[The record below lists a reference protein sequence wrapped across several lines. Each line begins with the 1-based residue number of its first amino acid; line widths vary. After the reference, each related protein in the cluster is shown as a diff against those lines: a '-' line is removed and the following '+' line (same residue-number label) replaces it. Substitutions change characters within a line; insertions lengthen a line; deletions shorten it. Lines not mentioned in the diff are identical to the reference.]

1 MESTPFK
8 PKNWMT
14 SFAVLVTAI
23 FLIGGCAPA
32 NHPPVITNLKAEPE
46 AVYPSGSCK
55 IECVASDE
63 DGDELSYEWLAGKGH
78 IDGDGAIVVWTA
90 PESEGIYNIMV
101 KVTDGND
108 GEASDSLTISVRD
121 NRPPAIA
128 SVIADMDWVKPSNS
142 CQLKCEAEDP
152 DGDELTYEWS
162 ADGGDISG
170 TGSFVTWTAP
180 EAVGLYNIT
189 VAAID
194 GHGEKDT
201 ALLTITV
208 ALNPPPAIESL
219 IVTPKGHEY
228 LKKDDGGYKVGRAM
242 SCDIECVAFD
252 PNGDELSY
260 EWLASGDKIDGGEIS
275 GEGSMITWTAPD
287 RAGEVTVT
295 VTASDAAGS
304 MVSKNIVF
312 KVVRCSPCT
321 FR

>member
-1 MESTPFK
+1 MELDLFK
-8 PKNWMT
+8 KEWIT
-14 SFAVLVTAI
+14 RLAILVTI
-23 FLIGGCAPA
+23 VFLVAGCAPA
-32 NHPPVITNLKAEPE
+32 NHQPAITSLKSILE
-46 AVYPSGSCK
+46 AVYPSGSCE

-63 DGDELSYEWLAGKGH
+63 DGDELSYEWLAGNGH
-78 IDGDGAIVVWTA
+78 IDGDGAIVVWNA

-108 GEASDSLTISVRD
+108 GEASDSITISVRD

-152 DGDELTYEWS
+152 DGDELSYEWS

-170 TGSFVTWTAP
+170 TGSVVTWTAP
-180 EAVGLYNIT
+180 DAAGLYNIT
-189 VAAID
+189 VVVID
-194 GHGEKDT
+194 GHGEEKT
-201 ALLTITV
+201 RMLTVSV
-208 ALNPPPAIESL
+208 ALNPPPVIKSL
-219 IVTPKGHEY
+219 IVTPKEHEY
-228 LKKDDGGYKVGRAM
+228 LKEDDGGYKVGRAM
-242 SCDIECVAFD
+242 SCDIECVAVD

-287 RAGEVTVT
+287 MAGEVTVT

-304 MVSKNIVF
+304 MVSKSIVF
-312 KVVRCSPCT
+312 TVVRCSPCT
-321 FR
+321 FK

>member
-1 MESTPFK
+1 MELDLFK
-8 PKNWMT
+8 KEWIT
-14 SFAVLVTAI
+14 RLAILVTI
-23 FLIGGCAPA
+23 VFLVAGCAPA
-32 NHPPVITNLKAEPE
+32 NHQPAITSLKSILE
-46 AVYPSGSCK
+46 AVYPSGSCE

-63 DGDELSYEWLAGKGH
+63 DGDELSYEWLAGNGH
-78 IDGDGAIVVWTA
+78 IDGDGAIVVWNA

-108 GEASDSLTISVRD
+108 GEASDSITISVRD

-152 DGDELTYEWS
+152 DGDELSYEWS

-170 TGSFVTWTAP
+170 TGSVVTWTAP
-180 EAVGLYNIT
+180 DAAGLYNIT
-189 VAAID
+189 VVVID
-194 GHGEKDT
+194 GHGEEET
-201 ALLTITV
+201 RMLTVSV
-208 ALNPPPAIESL
+208 ALNPPPVIKSL
-219 IVTPKGHEY
+219 IVTPKEHEY
-228 LKKDDGGYKVGRAM
+228 LKEDDGGYKVGRAM
-242 SCDIECVAFD
+242 SCDIECVAVD

-287 RAGEVTVT
+287 MAGEVTVT

-304 MVSKNIVF
+304 MVSKSIVF
-312 KVVRCSPCT
+312 TVVRCSPCT
-321 FR
+321 FK

>member
-1 MESTPFK
+1 MELDLFK
-8 PKNWMT
+8 KEWIT
-14 SFAVLVTAI
+14 RLAILVTI
-23 FLIGGCAPA
+23 VFLVAGCAPA
-32 NHPPVITNLKAEPE
+32 NHQPAITSLKAEPE
-46 AVYPSGSCK
+46 AVYPSGSCE

-63 DGDELSYEWLAGKGH
+63 DGDELSYEWLAGNGH
-78 IDGDGAIVVWTA
+78 IDGDGAIVVWNA

-108 GEASDSLTISVRD
+108 GEASDSITISVRD

-152 DGDELTYEWS
+152 DGDELSYEWS

-170 TGSFVTWTAP
+170 TGSVVTWTAP
-180 EAVGLYNIT
+180 DAAGLYNIT
-189 VAAID
+189 VVVID
-194 GHGEKDT
+194 GHGEEET
-201 ALLTITV
+201 RMLTVSV
-208 ALNPPPAIESL
+208 ALNPPPVIKSL
-219 IVTPKGHEY
+219 IVTPKEHEY
-228 LKKDDGGYKVGRAM
+228 LKEDDGGYKVGRAM

-260 EWLASGDKIDGGEIS
+260 EWLASGDEIDGGEIS

-287 RAGEVTVT
+287 MAGEVTVT

-304 MVSKNIVF
+304 MVSKSIVF

-321 FR
+321 FK

>member
-1 MESTPFK
+1 MELDLFK
-8 PKNWMT
+8 KEWIT
-14 SFAVLVTAI
+14 RLAILVTI
-23 FLIGGCAPA
+23 VFLVAGCAPA
-32 NHPPVITNLKAEPE
+32 NHQPAITSLKSILE
-46 AVYPSGSCK
+46 AVYPSGSCE

-108 GEASDSLTISVRD
+108 GEASDSITISVRD

-152 DGDELTYEWS
+152 DGDELSYEWS

-170 TGSFVTWTAP
+170 TGSVVTWTAP
-180 EAVGLYNIT
+180 DAAGLYNIT
-189 VAAID
+189 VVVID
-194 GHGEKDT
+194 GHGEEET
-201 ALLTITV
+201 RMLTVSV
-208 ALNPPPAIESL
+208 ALNPPPVIESL

-228 LKKDDGGYKVGRAM
+228 LKEDDGGYKVGRTM

-260 EWLASGDKIDGGEIS
+260 EWLASGDEIDGGEIS

-287 RAGEVTVT
+287 MAGEVTVT

-304 MVSKNIVF
+304 MVSKSIVF
-312 KVVRCSPCT
+312 TVVRCSPCT
-321 FR
+321 FK